1 VIQIWTDGSVL
12 VNPGG
17 PGGWAFVAEREGVV
31 VHTTSGG
38 EPDTTNN
45 RMELDAVI
53 EAVRWGLG
61 VDELIEVVSDSQYV
75 VKGINEWRWPWKR
88 RDWHK
93 VKNVERWR
101 ELDGL
106 ITGKFSF
113 RWVRGHDGA
122 EFNEIADRL
131 AGEAA
136 RAVYVPDDEPEFD
149 ADEDHLAEL
158 AAGWVL

>member
-1 VIQIWTDGSVL
+1 MIRIWTDGSVL

-17 PGGWAFVAEREGVV
+17 PGGWAFVAERDGIAI
-31 VHTTSGG
+31 HSASGG

-53 EAVRWGLG
+53 EAVRWAASI
-61 VDELIEVVSDSQYV
+61 DELVEVVSDSQYV
-75 VKGINEWRWPWKR
+75 VNGITRWVAAWKR
-88 RDWHK
+88 RSWHK

-106 ITGKFSF
+106 LTGKFSF
-113 RWVRGHDGA
+113 RWVRGHDG
-122 EFNEIADRL
+122 ETFNEEADRL
-131 AGEAA
+131 AGIAA
-136 RAVYVPDDEPEFD
+136 RAVYVPDDEPEFE

-158 AAGWVL
+158 AAGWVA